1 MIFVDSSV
9 WVDYF
14 NGKRSVE
21 TDCLDRLLGKE
32 PVGLGDIVL
41 IEVLQ
46 GFRRDR
52 DYKIAR
58 DLLTALT
65 VFTLGGQEMAL
76 RSADNFRLLRKK
88 GITVRKTMDVLIATF
103 CINQNLP
110 LLHSDKDFNP
120 FHQHLKLE
128 NALEFVNLQTQW

>member
-1 MIFVDSSV
+1 LIFVDSSV

-14 NGKRSVE
+14 NGKHTLE
-21 TDCLDRLLGKE
+21 TNCLDQLLGQE

-52 DYKIAR
+52 DYKVAK
-58 DLLTALT
+58 DLLTDLT
-65 VFTLGGQEMAL
+65 VFTLGGQDMAL

-88 GITVRKTMDVLIATF
+88 GITVRKTIDVLIATF
-103 CINQNLP
+103 CIRQNLP
-110 LLHSDKDFNP
+110 LLHSDKDFDP
-120 FHQHLKLE
+120 FHQYLHLE
-128 NALEFVNLQTQW
+128 NALEFVKLQK

>member
-1 MIFVDSSV
+1 LIFVDSSV

-14 NGKRSVE
+14 NGTQSIE
-21 TDCLDRLLGKE
+21 TDCLDRLLGSE
-32 PVGLGDIVL
+32 PVGIGDIVL

-76 RSADNFRLLRKK
+76 QSADNFRLLRKK
-88 GITVRKTMDVLIATF
+88 GITVRKTIDVLIATF
-103 CINQNLP
+103 CIRQNLP
-110 LLHSDKDFNP
+110 LLHADKDFDP
-120 FHQHLKLE
+120 FHRFLQLK
-128 NALEFVNLQTQW
+128 NALEFVELQK